1 MPSRQRGKRVSRIT
15 VEGLK
20 DASANLTRFL
30 KTLESVPTQILL
42 EEAPLIEQTA
52 KNRTPISDG
61 KLRPAGKLRDS
72 VKVIVSRDKYRPGM
86 YAQASAVNRSFNYAH
101 IQHEN
106 DSYNHPNGGEAHF
119 VESAF
124 TEGVE
129 RIIRR
134 LSEEVRYDK

>member
-1 MPSRQRGKRVSRIT
+1 MPRVSRVT

-20 DASANLTRFL
+20 EASANLSRFL
-30 KTLESVPTQILL
+30 KTLETVPTQILL
-42 EEAPLIEQTA
+42 EEAPRIEQTA

-61 KLRPAGKLRDS
+61 KLHPAGKLRNS
-72 VKVIVSRDKYRPGM
+72 VRVKVSRDKRRPGL
-86 YAQASAVNRSFNYAH
+86 YAQASAYNRGYNYAY

-106 DSYNHPNGGEAHF
+106 EAYNHPNGGEAHF

-134 LSEEVRYDK
+134 LSEEVSYDK